1 MEESE
6 QDWHVVNANQKFF
19 VANSFG
25 PFSMMLQVIW
35 LLQDFSVEIT
45 QTSLLHF
52 STDTVHRAV
61 PQTMDEVIVYLITLL
76 VVKIPA
82 GRCTGT

>member
-25 PFSMMLQVIW
+25 PFSMMLQVI
-35 LLQDFSVEIT
+35 
-45 QTSLLHF
+45 
-52 STDTVHRAV
+52 
-61 PQTMDEVIVYLITLL
+61 
-76 VVKIPA
+76 
-82 GRCTGT
+82 